1 MWKNEPLKI
10 YNYES
15 CSTKI
20 NCDSEAKRSKVRRSE
35 AKQGEAK
42 RGKAKRSKAKQSE
55 AKQSDGMKIN
65 EIWICW
71 DIYMIVEQPQRGCLA
86 KLGAVID

>member
-1 MWKNEPLKI
+1 MFDKNKLWQW
-10 YNYES
+10 
-15 CSTKI
+15 
-20 NCDSEAKRSKVRRSE
+20 SE
-35 AKQGEAK
+35 AKQGEARRSETK
-42 RGKAKRSKAKQSE
+42 RGEAKRSKAKQSE
-55 AKQSDGMKIN
+55 AKRSEVKQSDGMKIN